1 MHHRLSSRSILAVL
15 LVGLIVLLAGSLV
28 ACGEEATDTTAAP
41 GTTEGPAATQS
52 PTTAAGPGTTAAEP
66 AATTLGDPQEL
77 TVSAASSLKA
87 AFTEVGAAFDKARN
101 AKTTF
106 NFDASGTLQKQI
118 ESGAPVDVFA
128 AAAMKQVN
136 ALVEGKFIDQAAVRV
151 FAGNEIV
158 VAVPADSAL
167 GVASFEDLAKADVR
181 KVAYGDPAAAPH
193 GVYAEEAL
201 TTLGI
206 LDQVKPKVI
215 YTKNASQTVT
225 YVTSGEVDAGIM
237 FSTDAVAGGDEVKVA
252 AVSEP
257 SWHGKIVYP
266 TAVLA
271 GSENQDIAQAFV
283 DFLMSAEGQAILQ
296 KHGFVP
302 PPAAGGTVEVK
313 GLVAEPA
320 TLTLADFQAMK
331 VTTITAEHPK
341 NGATEYTGVLLSDLV
356 AALGVQPTAQVLN
369 MAASDGFMGT
379 VGLGG
384 LDANAMIA
392 IGSDGKLSAVMPG
405 QTGKAWVQDVVALEF
420 Q

>member
-128 AAAMKQVN
+128 AAAMKQVK

-151 FAGNEIV
+151 FASNEIV
-158 VAVPADSAL
+158 VALPADSTL
-167 GVASFEDLAKADVR
+167 GVASFEDLTKADVK

-193 GVYAEEAL
+193 GLYAEEAM

-206 LDQVKPKVI
+206 FDQGLAFHSLSQSAADVSLIETRKATREEAAATYGIPAPMIGILDHATYSNISELRRSFYVDTVAPYCTLIEDTEEAQLIDPVATWVREGVFTEFDLGEILKPDPLAEAQSI
-215 YTKNASQTVT
+215 MLL
-225 YVTSGEVDAGIM
+225 TSSGTTSTNDNRKFKRLDPVGNPADPANPFNRPRVPANLVD
-237 FSTDAVAGGDEVKVA
+237 
-252 AVSEP
+252 P
-257 SWHGKIVYP
+257 
-266 TAVLA
+266 
-271 GSENQDIAQAFV
+271 QA
-283 DFLMSAEGQAILQ
+283 
-296 KHGFVP
+296 
-302 PPAAGGTVEVK
+302 PAAETSTTSAAAAIHD
-313 GLVAEPA
+313 GLVLE
-320 TLTLADFQAMK
+320 AMRAGR
-331 VTTITAEHPK
+331 TAEK
-341 NGATEYTGVLLSDLV
+341 EEDDE
-356 AALGVQPTAQVLN
+356 AQVP
-369 MAASDGFMGT
+369 AR
-379 VGLGG
+379 
-384 LDANAMIA
+384 
-392 IGSDGKLSAVMPG
+392 
-405 QTGKAWVQDVVALEF
+405 
-420 Q
+420 

>member
-15 LVGLIVLLAGSLV
+15 LVGLIVLLAGGLV

-41 GTTEGPAATQS
+41 STTAGAT
-52 PTTAAGPGTTAAEP
+52 TTAAPTTTAAEP
-66 AATTLGDPQEL
+66 TTTTLGEPQEL

-87 AFTEVGAAFDKARN
+87 AFTEAGAAFDAANN

-128 AAAMKQVN
+128 AAAMKQVK

-151 FAGNEIV
+151 FASNEIV
-158 VAVPADSAL
+158 VALPADSTL
-167 GVASFEDLAKADVR
+167 GVASFEDLTKADVK

-193 GVYAEEAL
+193 GLYAEEAM

-206 LDQVKPKVI
+206 FDQVKPKVI

-237 FSTDAVAGGDEVKVA
+237 FSTDAVAAGEEVKVA

-257 SWHGKIVYP
+257 SWHGEIVYP
-266 TAVLA
+266 AAVVA
-271 GSENQDIAQAFV
+271 GSENKDIAQAFV
-283 DFLMSAEGQAILQ
+283 DFLMSTEGQAILQ
-296 KHGFVP
+296 KHGFIP
-302 PPAAGGTVEVK
+302 PPAAGGSVEVK
-313 GLVAEPA
+313 GLVAQSA

-341 NGATEYTGVLLSDLV
+341 KGATEYTGVLLSDLM
-356 AALGVQPTAQVLN
+356 AALGVQSAAQTLN

-379 VGLGG
+379 VNLAE

-392 IGSDGKLSAVMPG
+392 IGEDGKLSAVMPG
-405 QTGKAWVQDVVALEF
+405 QTGKAWVQDIVTLDF